1 MMNPSPESIT
11 SEYGTPVYIHRQE
24 LVERANRDLRDL
36 LPDPCRLY
44 FSLKANPNHHI
55 GAILHRGGC
64 HAEISST
71 GELSSAIRAGFDV
84 ADALYT
90 GPGKT
95 VDEIATALSAGVR
108 TFSCESLADLHRV
121 AKAADAADI
130 VARCLLRV
138 NGPAA
143 HGNSA
148 MRMTGTATQFGIDI
162 ATTTLTAA
170 DLDIDGVD
178 VVGLHF
184 FPVSNVLDETVLINE
199 IVASV
204 GHAREFAQRLGIT
217 VQLLDLG
224 GGFAAPYGRDGVRPT
239 YPNLRAAVADALDT
253 SFPGWRGGAPVV
265 AFESGRYLTCDSGTL
280 VARVTEIKSSGGRE
294 FVITDTGIHHV
305 GGLSGIGRVP
315 PISATIVGSDT
326 GGAESGEAAVV
337 GPLCT
342 PADVLNHRSDLA
354 GARPGDLVTI
364 PNVGAY
370 GISASLMGFLSR
382 PAPAEIVTC
391 GDRVVAASV
400 LETTRRDLP

>member
-1 MMNPSPESIT
+1 MNPSLESIT

-24 LVERANRDLRDL
+24 LVERANSDL
-36 LPDPCRLY
+36 LELLPEPCRLY

-55 GAILHRGGC
+55 GSILHRGGC
-64 HAEISST
+64 HAELSST

-95 VDEIATALSAGVR
+95 AGEIATALAAGVL
-108 TFSCESLADLHRV
+108 TFSCESLDDLRRV
-121 AKAADAADI
+121 AKAATEADV

-170 DLDIDGVD
+170 DLDIDGAD

-184 FPVSNVLDETVLINE
+184 FPVSNVVDETVLINE
-199 IVASV
+199 IVASIS
-204 GHAREFAQRLGIT
+204 HARAFADRLGIS
-217 VQLLDLG
+217 VELLDLG

-239 YPNLRAAVADALDT
+239 YPNLRAAVSDALDT
-253 SFPGWRGGAPVV
+253 LFPGWRDGAPVV

-280 VARVTEIKSSGGRE
+280 IAQVTEIKSSGGRE

-315 PISATIVGSDT
+315 PISATIVGSAGSD
-326 GGAESGEAAVV
+326 SGEAAVV

-354 GARPGDLVTI
+354 GAEPGDLVTI

-382 PAPAEIVTC
+382 PAPAEIVTN
-391 GDRVVAASV
+391 GDQVVAASV